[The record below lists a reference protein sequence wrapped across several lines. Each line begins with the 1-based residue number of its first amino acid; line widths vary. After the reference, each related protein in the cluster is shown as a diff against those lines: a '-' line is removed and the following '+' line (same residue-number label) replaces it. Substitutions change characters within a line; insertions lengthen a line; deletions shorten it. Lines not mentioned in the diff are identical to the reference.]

1 MNLENGGSDT
11 VIILVGINDLLNGS
25 NESQIDSLLQ
35 NIGTII
41 EKCQFYGIKSIFIS
55 DLVYATSV
63 RLSILEETYKKF
75 EALFVIASLSQ
86 QRSIL
91 IDNRNIRCRHLYRD
105 RVHLLESGK
114 RILANIY
121 ITFLNKNVLGR
132 THHPDKLCKTPS
144 ILSNLKLKSF
154 NRLLIGHFTRQI

>member
-25 NESQIDSLLQ
+25 NESQIDSLIQ
-35 NIGTII
+35 NIDTII

-75 EALFVIASLSQ
+75 EAFGRNNGLF
-86 QRSIL
+86 
-91 IDNRNIRCRHLYRD
+91 
-105 RVHLLESGK
+105 
-114 RILANIY
+114 
-121 ITFLNKNVLGR
+121 
-132 THHPDKLCKTPS
+132 
-144 ILSNLKLKSF
+144 
-154 NRLLIGHFTRQI
+154 